1 MSESKLMAEL
11 ATERKNIKTDSY
23 DMSIG
28 EIISLYQEGDLK
40 LTPAYQRL
48 YRWDEEHKNR
58 FIESIL
64 IGIPIPEIFVA
75 QKEDGK
81 WDVVDWR
88 TMISW
93 FCMAPSIFRH

>member
-48 YRWDEEHKNR
+48 YRWDEEHKNL
-58 FIESIL
+58 SL
-64 IGIPIPEIFVA
+64 IHI
-75 QKEDGK
+75 
-81 WDVVDWR
+81 
-88 TMISW
+88 
-93 FCMAPSIFRH
+93 